1 MDLATLG
8 LAVDS
13 RPVKEA
19 NDNLRTFQ
27 SAARGA
33 QSSAEG
39 YSQSADK
46 AARATDKLSQSANG
60 SLRVMSLLR
69 TGLAAVGAAFSLKA
83 IVDMADGWSDLTS
96 RVNLAAGSI
105 EKGSAV
111 MERLSEIAR
120 RTYSS
125 IAQTTESYIA
135 NASIMRELGYS
146 TKQTLDYT
154 AALNNA
160 LVVSGAKGQQAASVQ
175 NAMAKAMALG
185 KLSGDNLN
193 TVIATGGRLAELLA
207 ERFKTT
213 TGGLLQLGQKGKIT
227 GDIIADVLLKNLERL
242 NEEADSMPATIG
254 DAFTLI
260 GNSILRA
267 VGVFDQANNISG
279 TFAEM
284 LIKVADNMDR
294 LIVIT
299 GTAVTLYG
307 TGYVAAFVAARL
319 ATMGLTGAL
328 SLLRAALVRTGI
340 GAIAVALGE
349 FVYQLIK
356 ARETSDSWGEA
367 FALVATRMKTLMEG
381 IQNVF
386 LGLTDLMKSAWSESM
401 ASILQAT
408 QDTFGSIAG
417 LFGAT
422 FTGFGEQIDSLRE
435 ASKDFGAYSSIYFDE
450 AGKKFADAFKEFQ
463 AANDNVDLS
472 GDAGVAKKLAETSKE
487 AERAAR
493 AYRDLI
499 KSAKDRIQQL
509 ELEEQ
514 LVGKTGVAADTMR
527 FKLELLQKAQ
537 DKGRTITAAQ
547 RAELEKLAEQYGAV
561 AARVAELQMA
571 EELRFQRA
579 QMFRS
584 PTEQR
589 VYGDLRQA
597 GIDPDSAAGQR
608 LATQI
613 RLNEQLQISKDL
625 TKDFASSFVSDML
638 NGKSALEALTGALSK
653 LADKLLDM
661 ALDSAINSLFG
672 NLLGATGGGGGIS
685 SIFGGGGSDPWSGL
699 RLFAKGG
706 VTNKPAI
713 FGDAGP
719 EAAVPLPD
727 GRSIPVRI
735 YGEANSNQ
743 VSGAAQGVHVTVGW
757 SRTADGNLKPF
768 VEDVAQKTA
777 APMINEGISQ
787 YDSQMLPGRVNEIS
801 QDPRAVGA

>member
-27 SAARGA
+27 SVARGA

-96 RVNLAAGSI
+96 RVNLAAGSM

-279 TFAEM
+279 SFAEM

-294 LIVIT
+294 LIVVT

-319 ATMGLTGAL
+319 ATVSLTGAL
-328 SLLRAALVRTGI
+328 GLLRAALVRTGI

-349 FVYQLIK
+349 LVYQLLK
-356 ARETSDSWGEA
+356 AREASDSWGEA

-472 GDAGVAKKLAETSKE
+472 GDAGVAKKLAQTSKE

-537 DKGRTITAAQ
+537 DKGRTITVAQ

-571 EELRFQRA
+571 EELRFERA

-589 VYGDLRQA
+589 VYSDLRQA

-706 VTNKPAI
+706 VTTKPAI

-743 VSGAAQGVHVTVGW
+743 ASGGAQGVHVTVGW
-757 SRTADGNLKPF
+757 SRTADGNLRPF

-787 YDSQMLPGRVNEIS
+787 YDSQMLPGRVNQIS

>member
-1 MDLATLG
+1 MDLASLG

-19 NDNLRTFQ
+19 SDNLRTFQ
-27 SAARGA
+27 SVARGA
-33 QSSAEG
+33 QSSADG

-69 TGLAAVGAAFSLKA
+69 TGLAAVGAAFSVKA
-83 IVDMADGWSDLTS
+83 IMDMVDGWSDLTS

-349 FVYQLIK
+349 FVYQLLK
-356 ARETSDSWGEA
+356 AREASDSWGEA

-422 FTGFGEQIDSLRE
+422 FTGFGDQIDSLRE

-571 EELRFQRA
+571 EELRFERA

-625 TKDFASSFVSDML
+625 TKDFASSFISDML
-638 NGKSALEALTGALSK
+638 NGKDALEALTGALTK

-661 ALDSAINSLFG
+661 ALDQAINSLFG
-672 NLLGATGGGGGIS
+672 NLIGATGGGWNSSLTSMVGAS
-685 SIFGGGGSDPWSGL
+685 SIG
-699 RLFAKGG
+699 LFAKGG
-706 VTNKPAI
+706 ISNKPAI
-713 FGDAGP
+713 FGESGP

-743 VSGAAQGVHVTVGW
+743 AAGGTQGVHVTVGW

-777 APMINEGISQ
+777 APLINEGISQ
-787 YDSQMLPGRVNEIS
+787 YDSQMLPGRVNQIS

>member
-27 SAARGA
+27 SVARGA

-69 TGLAAVGAAFSLKA
+69 TGLAAVGAAFGVKA
-83 IVDMADGWSDLTS
+83 IVDIADGWSDLTS

-242 NEEADSMPATIG
+242 NDEADSMPATIG
-254 DAFTLI
+254 DAFTLV
-260 GNSILRA
+260 GNAILRT

-279 TFAEM
+279 SFAEK
-284 LIKVADNMDR
+284 IIFVADNMER
-294 LIVIT
+294 FIAT
-299 GTAVTLYG
+299 GLAAVTVWG
-307 TGYVAAFVAARL
+307 SQYVAGIAAAAL
-319 ATMGLTGAL
+319 ATLNLATAMKA
-328 SLLRAALVRTGI
+328 LRAAVASTGVGVLVVILGDVIYRLYE
-340 GAIAVALGE
+340 AVKATDNWSDAFSKFGE
-349 FVYQLIK
+349 
-356 ARETSDSWGEA
+356 SM
-367 FALVATRMKTLMEG
+367 ALVWQGVKLTFFAG
-381 IQNVF
+381 I
-386 LGLTDLMKSAWSESM
+386 DAMKSAWSTFLAFMLKSIQDIGTIFGTVFNFGDNIKELKADSSDF
-401 ASILQAT
+401 ASNSALQ
-408 QDTFGSIAG
+408 F
-417 LFGAT
+417 
-422 FTGFGEQIDSLRE
+422 E
-435 ASKDFGAYSSIYFDE
+435 AAVDKFSKSYE
-450 AGKKFADAFKEFQ
+450 VLQ

-571 EELRFQRA
+571 EELRFERA

-638 NGKSALEALTGALSK
+638 NGKDALEALTGALTK

-661 ALDSAINSLFG
+661 ALDQAINSLFG
-672 NLLGATGGGGGIS
+672 NLIGATGGGWNSSLTSMVGAS
-685 SIFGGGGSDPWSGL
+685 SIG
-699 RLFAKGG
+699 LFAKGG
-706 VTNKPAI
+706 ITNKPAI
-713 FGDAGP
+713 FGESGP

-727 GRSIPVRI
+727 GRHIPVKMM
-735 YGEANSNQ
+735 GGSVGDQ
-743 VSGAAQGVHVTVGW
+743 QTV
-757 SRTADGNLKPF
+757 RVITETRFVNDGNFQNYIKSE
-768 VEDVAQKTA
+768 VYEGAGEVVKANNKMRDKSAAVTTA
-777 APMINEGISQ
+777 NAVRAGN
-787 YDSQMLPGRVNEIS
+787 
-801 QDPRAVGA
+801 PRGYYSR

>member
-27 SAARGA
+27 SVARGA

-294 LIVIT
+294 LIVVT

-319 ATMGLTGAL
+319 ATVSLTGAL

-349 FVYQLIK
+349 FVYQLLK
-356 ARETSDSWGEA
+356 AREASDSWGEA
-367 FALVATRMKTLMEG
+367 FTLVASRMKTLMEG

-401 ASILQAT
+401 ASILQST

-571 EELRFQRA
+571 EELRFERA

-613 RLNEQLQISKDL
+613 RLNEQLQISKNL

-638 NGKSALEALTGALSK
+638 NGKDALEALTGALTK

-661 ALDSAINSLFG
+661 ALDQAINSLFG

-787 YDSQMLPGRVNEIS
+787 YDSQMLPGRVNQIS